1 MGIRSFIS
9 KSYSKVDKSVF
20 GGRLPGGAPK
30 PAPPSTP
37 YQGTVSSGTTGHTFS
52 TSGATRIS
60 GGGGGATVIASPTS
74 EQISSAQPTIK
85 AVTTAEERQTA
96 PTISKHEPTKL
107 LTAQEFS
114 QGRTTPSLGST
125 TRQAFGRIGVPIDA
139 GGSSNL
145 LSGGYTERQVSR
157 FGKLAGR
164 FMVGGAVGGAFA
176 GVSALAPRGV
186 SAVTDWGLK
195 AVAPV
200 FAGMETVKLYQA
212 PKGTRLQT
220 LTYDVVSILPET
232 LGFGIGYQKA
242 SKVISKTIGAGTTF
256 IPRRIYRPKW
266 LKGEGR
272 VKAQTIDTNVYQTD
286 WIINTKLGKV
296 FKYAKQR
303 LPKSARQTYEVL
315 PQGELSIA
323 GEQAG
328 LSIVE
333 QTGMGKIFPTTK
345 YYDALKRT
353 AFTGRLKGKTAYPE
367 TIVKS
372 KPIDVLL
379 PKQPKRDMPFYD
391 TSKIVLGKGSAID
404 RGSMLPFGGAKY
416 KFKGKFKKDT
426 YLGEKGY
433 SVKLLDKKTAQ
444 AFDYDKPIGL
454 ITTSPAMSKRLR
466 GLRDLPKPKKG
477 TLRVTDILGV
487 GLGRAKGRPIT
498 PTRPTRPTTEP
509 SITGS
514 IPKDIFK
521 PPKIGDLFAQ
531 RSGIRT
537 IGFSTGT
544 GRTRTRPTTVTD
556 ILTET
561 KVTTDVTTDVITKL
575 RTDTRTGT
583 RTDIAPPVPP
593 RLPPAR
599 PPIPPLGMWGILP
612 FGGGGGGYNWNKRIK
627 GKEVGG
633 RFTRSFTANVLGL
646 KAPRKRKLKRKYT
659 GFELRI

>member
-1 MGIRSFIS
+1 MGLRSYLSRAYTKIDS
-9 KSYSKVDKSVF
+9 SVF
-20 GGRLPGGAPK
+20 GGRLPSGAPK
-30 PAPPSTP
+30 PAPATTP

-85 AVTTAEERQTA
+85 AVTTAEERKTA
-96 PTISKHEPTKL
+96 PTISKHTPTKL
-107 LTAQEFS
+107 LTPEEFR

-125 TRQAFGRIGVPIDA
+125 ARQAFGRIGVPIDA

-176 GVSALAPRGV
+176 GFSALAPRGV
-186 SAVTDWGLK
+186 SAVTSWGLK

-200 FAGMETVKLYQA
+200 YAGMETVKLYNT

-232 LGFGIGYQKA
+232 FGFTAGYQKA
-242 SKVISKTIGAGTTF
+242 SKVISKTMGAGTKF
-256 IPRRIYRPKW
+256 IPRSIYRGGRY
-266 LKGEGR
+266 KGKGQ
-272 VKAQTIDTNVYQTD
+272 VQAQEIDTSVYQTD
-286 WIINTKLGKV
+286 WIINYNKLNKV

-315 PQGELSIA
+315 PQGEISIA

-345 YYDALKRT
+345 YYGALKRT

-404 RGSMLPFGGAKY
+404 RGSLLPFGGAKY
-416 KFKGKFKKDT
+416 KFKGKFKKDV

-444 AFDYDKPIGL
+444 AFEYDKPIGL
-454 ITTSPAMSKRLR
+454 ITTAPAMGKRLR
-466 GLRDLPKPKKG
+466 GLRDLPRPKKG
-477 TLRVTDILGV
+477 TLRVTDILGD
-487 GLGRAKGRPIT
+487 
-498 PTRPTRPTTEP
+498 P
-509 SITGS
+509 S
-514 IPKDIFK
+514 
-521 PPKIGDLFAQ
+521 
-531 RSGIRT
+531 
-537 IGFSTGT
+537 
-544 GRTRTRPTTVTD
+544 
-556 ILTET
+556 
-561 KVTTDVTTDVITKL
+561 
-575 RTDTRTGT
+575 
-583 RTDIAPPVPP
+583 
-593 RLPPAR
+593 
-599 PPIPPLGMWGILP
+599 
-612 FGGGGGGYNWNKRIK
+612 NN
-627 GKEVGG
+627 
-633 RFTRSFTANVLGL
+633 
-646 KAPRKRKLKRKYT
+646 
-659 GFELRI
+659 